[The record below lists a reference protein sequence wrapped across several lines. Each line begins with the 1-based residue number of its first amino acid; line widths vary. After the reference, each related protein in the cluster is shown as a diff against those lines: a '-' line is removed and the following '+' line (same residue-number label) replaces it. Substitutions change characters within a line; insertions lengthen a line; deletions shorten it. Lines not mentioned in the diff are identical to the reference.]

1 MYTDRYASYREGLVD
16 WKGVGGYL
24 WRRLRCLSP
33 CGGHVESREM
43 AVCWSVMLGAVC
55 WVLVLAVSQLL
66 NSMAVQTKLPE
77 PMPKR
82 QHVVVEHHV

>member
-1 MYTDRYASYREGLVD
+1 
-16 WKGVGGYL
+16 
-24 WRRLRCLSP
+24 
-33 CGGHVESREM
+33 
-43 AVCWSVMLGAVC
+43 MLGAVC